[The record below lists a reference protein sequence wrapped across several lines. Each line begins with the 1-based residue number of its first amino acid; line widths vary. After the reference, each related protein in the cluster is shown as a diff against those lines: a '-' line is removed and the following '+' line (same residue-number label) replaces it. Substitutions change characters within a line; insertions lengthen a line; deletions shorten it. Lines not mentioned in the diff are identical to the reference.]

1 MEEGCLRRDLELQE
15 KTGLPLLG
23 LAAKAAGRDAEALRR
38 LGGDVLVA
46 AVPVTAGLGVIGQF
60 AQSVAAIVRTAGFN
74 CFVTEKSDVDGIY
87 EAYQGGADLIF
98 IADDDRFL
106 AINTKSGKIGENNLA
121 TAAGY
126 VAALEA
132 MMDKKGVPM
141 KDAPV
146 LVLGYGPVG
155 KHAEA
160 ILLAK
165 GAKVTVFDKDP
176 FQGKPNRPQDIVHFP
191 YIIEATPQSA
201 WITKDMLCPDA
212 LIAAPG
218 IPLGLDGEAAKLYK
232 TQLVHD
238 MLDIGTATM
247 LAMALQIDD
256 VLRSDDY
263 AGLDIL
269 KV

>member
-1 MEEGCLRRDLELQE
+1 MTRLITEWILDMEEGCKRRDLELKE
-15 KTGLPLLG
+15 KTGLSLLE
-23 LAAKAAGRDAEALRR
+23 LAAKAAGRSPLELRR
-38 LGGDVLVA
+38 LSGDALVA

-60 AQSVAAIVRTAGFN
+60 AQSVAAIVRSTGFN
-74 CFVTEKSDVDGIY
+74 CIVMEKSDVNGIY
-87 EAYQGGADLIF
+87 EAYTTGADLIF

-106 AINTKSGKIGENNLA
+106 AMNTKAPKIGENNLA

-132 MMDKKGVPM
+132 MINKKNADI

-155 KHAEA
+155 RHAEE

-165 GAKVTVFDKDP
+165 GARVTVFDKDP
-176 FQGKPNRPQDIVHFP
+176 FQGKPNRPQDIIHFP
-191 YIIEATPQSA
+191 YIIEATPESA
-201 WITKDMLCPDA
+201 WIHKEMLAPDA

-218 IPLGLDGEAAKLYK
+218 IPLGLDAEAAEQFKN
-232 TQLVHD
+232 QLVHD

-247 LAMALQIDD
+247 LAMAL
-256 VLRSDDY
+256 
-263 AGLDIL
+263 
-269 KV
+269 

>member
-1 MEEGCLRRDLELQE
+1 MEEGCKRRDLELKE
-15 KTGLPLLG
+15 KTGLSLLE
-23 LAAKAAGRDAEALRR
+23 LAAKAAGRDAAELRR

-74 CFVTEKSDVDGIY
+74 CMVTEKSDVDGIY
-87 EAYQGGADLIF
+87 EAYQAGADLIF

-106 AINTKSGKIGENNLA
+106 AINTKAGKLGENNLA

-132 MMDKKGVPM
+132 MMNKKGAVM
-141 KDAPV
+141 DDAPV

-155 KHAEA
+155 CHAEE
-160 ILLAK
+160 ILLSK
-165 GAKVTVFDKDP
+165 GARVTVFDKDP

-191 YIIEATPQSA
+191 YVIEATPQPA
-201 WITKDMLCPDA
+201 WIHKDMLAPDA

-218 IPLGLDGEAAKLYK
+218 IPLGLDPEAGEIFKK
-232 TQLVHD
+232 QLVHD

-247 LAMALQIDD
+247 LAMAL
-256 VLRSDDY
+256 
-263 AGLDIL
+263 
-269 KV
+269 

>member
-1 MEEGCLRRDLELQE
+1 MTRLITEWILDMEEGCQRRDLELKE
-15 KTGLPLLG
+15 KTGLSLLE
-23 LAAKAAGRDAEALRR
+23 LAAKAAGRETSALRR
-38 LGGDVLVA
+38 LSGDVLVA

-60 AQSVAAIVRTAGFN
+60 AQSVAAIIRTAGFI
-74 CFVTEKSDVDGIY
+74 CMVTEKSDVDGIY
-87 EAYQGGADLIF
+87 EAYQADADLIL

-106 AINTKSGKIGENNLA
+106 AINTKAKKTGENNLA

-132 MMDKKGVPM
+132 MMNKRGIEI

-155 KHAEA
+155 RFAEE
-160 ILLAK
+160 ILRTK
-165 GAKVTVFDKDP
+165 GARVTVFDKDP

-201 WITKDMLCPDA
+201 WIHKDMLAPDA

-218 IPLGLDGEAAKLYK
+218 IPLGLDAEAAELFKN
-232 TQLVHD
+232 QLVHD

-247 LAMALQIDD
+247 LAMAL
-256 VLRSDDY
+256 
-263 AGLDIL
+263 
-269 KV
+269 